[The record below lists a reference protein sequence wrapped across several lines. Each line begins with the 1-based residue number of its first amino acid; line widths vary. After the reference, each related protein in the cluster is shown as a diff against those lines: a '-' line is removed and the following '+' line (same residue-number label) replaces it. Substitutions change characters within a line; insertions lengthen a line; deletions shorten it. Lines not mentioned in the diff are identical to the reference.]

1 MVKPSEAPGSDS
13 PSMTRRQAK
22 RVPGASGSGPRLTAS
37 ATSIGEPS
45 GIPCGWLTVN
55 SPRTSTGWVPSAV
68 SIRTGWPS
76 ASSRK
81 SSQWC
86 DISAS
91 CQSTSIF
98 SATAEGTGSG
108 PVMLHPPP
116 RM

>member
-1 MVKPSEAPGSDS
+1 MVKPSEAPGNAS
-13 PSMTRRQAK
+13 PSIVSRQAN
-22 RVPGASGSGPRLTAS
+22 RVAGARGIGPRFTAS
-37 ATSIGEPS
+37 ATSIGDPS
-45 GIPCGWLTVN
+45 GISGGWLTVN
-55 SPRTSTGWVPSAV
+55 SPRTSTGWVPSGV
-68 SIRTGWPS
+68 STITGCPS
-76 ASSRK
+76 ASSKK

-86 DISAS
+86 DVSAS